1 MADNSLN
8 QYVNDEYSGKINP
21 LPDPTS
27 LPFASPPNPMG
38 VKNAMTG
45 QSPGLTPFQVP
56 KSSEQY
62 DPKFEALSRA
72 EYFSNNLLNTQ
83 DKNQWSKVYSYNPGP
98 SGGAFYDKYRELE
111 LATGQQFHPTYNNA
125 EVFDKHTSFLGDF
138 YRATKNTFLPL
149 AWEGFKSSYTS
160 LSRLAKGDFFGEDA
174 SSARNFATA
183 VAKGYSTKNNFG
195 SFVNNLWG
203 NFGYTVGIMGT
214 AMLENWAGAAIG
226 AFTGTK
232 AVTQNAANLAF
243 KEWKAGKS
251 FDGIKTYSQALDELN
266 DINKV
271 REYWNKVNN
280 AGFQNKFKNIIT
292 SPVGKVIN
300 PLSNLTDNYYSMLNN
315 ADDITGYMQS
325 SAKMYNTAGAAYR
338 DIRNINLA
346 LAESRLE
353 AGMVFNNTIDKL
365 YNEFY
370 TENKRVPTNAEMETM
385 INQGKRGAYETAAMN
400 AGLIYLT
407 NKISFDNILN
417 PRVGAQGFLRQ
428 RILDW
433 KTIGGGRFGELGK
446 VGFDVAK
453 NEWKFFERGF
463 KSWWKGWKT
472 DPLHKSV
479 YNTIGYLKRN
489 FSEGIQESLQE
500 TISYANEKYYTES
513 YKSDVARKNLIG
525 KAIYGKGTTPLS
537 YYGEGLKKQFSK
549 EGAAVFGSGFFM
561 GFLGGGL
568 NMSMT
573 YLYENANKIFD
584 PKGYDQYVKDKTKI
598 KDELVDKLNAF
609 GIDEFVNSKI
619 FNGGVQ
625 EILAKVQNAGNK
637 KQVMDAESEALIN
650 HFTHLNEYGVLDLYL
665 NAIETYPNMTD
676 AEFKEAFPKIAA
688 EDVSKYKLRIQ
699 DTVKKAKEIK
709 QKLDFYNDVYPNP
722 IDLTRYNKDDFD
734 YDDAFIMHH
743 MWNYGVKS
751 AVFYNETFDNIRG
764 RMTDIMNKHY
774 AERPL
779 QSMTKRQSDII
790 LRPEE
795 MRNEIALLNNEANN
809 LIAVGDPDSKESAR
823 SKKKEAAALE
833 RYADAYDEFVD
844 YYHRDRYVNKAKSI
858 LQSEKAEGETVTD
871 DEVEAFLNERFG
883 EKNEEREADILTNLE
898 SEYNALLR
906 TIAGKPDDYLF
917 TNNIDN
923 AFESVLD
930 FYKLNDE
937 SREMVDLIN
946 TMNDPN
952 GFMDVYR
959 RNVDWMT
966 KLWLNKFNY
975 YTEIVT
981 KEFSDIEDNGLL
993 NYLAK
998 QGIFMEANDFILWRD
1013 QGIPPKEFYDEK
1025 KQLVIPEGSLAYDRY
1040 YDALVK
1046 LRRLKDKVDE
1056 SDLEVKNQ
1064 AIQDRI
1070 NNLNERRTSQANR
1083 LKDLFEENLL
1093 KTTGKSI
1100 DEWEETQPEKTEGRT
1115 KEEIEDDITGI
1126 NALLVNVG
1134 DIKTAEELDA
1144 QYEALAAKDLI
1155 PENYT
1160 EIADQEIANN
1170 KAAAKK
1176 FLKSLIAAGVEEQ
1189 TALIATQIK
1198 FALPKILNNKLIEL
1212 QAEEPISEED
1222 GVPPVQKTDAWKDYQ
1237 KQLEILNKRYDEL
1250 VNKLKDQLVDIQE
1263 KTETPGAPVAPSK
1276 KTATTKIST
1285 STKWDDL
1292 PNDLKSE
1299 LQTLFDTYVVEELK
1313 KPDLKN
1319 NPLKYERVRQNWFET
1334 QSALIDE
1341 YNSRSFDEES
1351 VLPEIKFLTFKKP
1364 FSEYSISEINTAID
1378 QLNKIL
1384 DRNEYDGNALS
1395 NADKANVKNDID
1407 QLSKYRAYR
1416 RKNFVPTN
1424 NRARVFRLFEEMV
1437 LNKQAGVKRLIDE
1450 DGNVYGYEF
1459 FDQEGKPIRVTK
1471 LIENI
1476 ENEVTGKKPFLYD
1489 PIEEPEINKKGE
1501 VEKGSLLI
1509 LFRDIQNDQSIKEN
1523 EKANE
1528 FMKRLKA
1535 DVLLGRLKQLNN
1547 AGKIQKIEDTLKN
1560 NFSEEALIAV
1570 VKNVAYGESTTAGNL
1585 IDGLVRAAFIVDSNG
1600 QFVTPQKPDGISQE
1614 AFDNLFGNGENG
1626 KPLGVITQL
1635 QDQVIDGTYQI
1646 FSQDIMLFDPSM
1658 GDSGVVGAMDL
1669 IAIDKQGN
1677 LKIIDVKT
1685 GKPETWTNFNNEEK
1699 FNKNL
1704 TYRLQLSL
1712 YRVLL
1717 HNMMGELANI
1727 SILPIE
1733 IITDLDGYIKSA
1745 NSAAKKVNQKLI
1757 RDLETKLKA
1766 AELDKVKNA
1775 DEIKSLKEKLDGL
1788 KKSITVPLAPVEEDL
1803 LEKYN
1808 VKLNK
1813 PTIPDDLKPS
1823 GQKGPTNKEL
1833 TDKEK
1838 KAEIKKIKDK
1848 IKLIDAKISKLP
1860 NGGMILV
1867 GGKTMI
1873 GDELQNLVANKKL
1886 LEQELAKLE
1895 GAAPEEE
1902 DDQAVIDEINALLKR
1917 NVKDLLPVSQ
1927 AIKNPELKAII
1938 NKMIASKTIEE
1949 LDDARKESVIIS
1961 IANNEFTSLL
1971 TEIYDNKKLALETDL
1986 SEENIAEKTLLLS
1999 KVSIPGKNWTIMPN
2013 EVVRVFKIS
2022 EGKIIIK
2029 QIENIENKRPKQM
2042 TLDESFIK
2050 NNFTKTGEEALKKQK
2065 EPTVKSTPEEKQ
2077 KSSISKSSLKEFSE
2091 NPELINTAK
2100 KNAISM
2106 SRKERIDAAK
2116 NVSKE
2121 DNINK
2126 CDQ

>member
-8 QYVNDEYSGKINP
+8 QYVNDEYSGDINP
-21 LPDPTS
+21 LPKPTA

-72 EYFSNNLLNTQ
+72 EYFSNNILNTQ

-111 LATGQQFHPTYNNA
+111 LATGQQFHPMYNNA

-138 YRATKNTFLPL
+138 YRATKNTFAPL

-160 LSRLAKGDFFGEDA
+160 LARLAHGDFFGEDA
-174 SSARNFATA
+174 SSARNFATS

-214 AMLENWAGAAIG
+214 ALLENWAGAAVS

-232 AVTQNAANLAF
+232 AVTKTAANLAF

-251 FDGIKTYSQALDELN
+251 FDGIKAYSQALDELN

-271 REYWNKVNN
+271 REYWDKINKVS
-280 AGFQNKFKNIIT
+280 KFRKVIT
-292 SPVGKVIN
+292 SPVAKVIN
-300 PLSNLTDNYYSMLNN
+300 PFSNLTDNYYSMLNT

-325 SAKMYNTAGAAYR
+325 SAKIYNTAGAAYR

-428 RILDW
+428 RIADW
-433 KTIGGGRFGELGK
+433 KNIGGGRFGELGK
-446 VGFDVAK
+446 VAFDVAK
-453 NEWKFFERGF
+453 NEWKFYEKGF
-463 KSWWKGWKT
+463 NSWWTGWKT

-489 FSEGIQESLQE
+489 FSEGLQESLQE
-500 TISYANEKYYTES
+500 TISYANEKYYTEA

-525 KAIYGKGTTPLS
+525 KAIFGKGTTPLS
-537 YYGEGLKKQFSK
+537 YYGEGLKKQISS
-549 EGAAVFGSGFFM
+549 EGAATFGSGFFM

-568 NMSMT
+568 NKSMT

-584 PKGYDQYVKDKTKI
+584 PKGYEQYKTDKTKI

-619 FNGGVQ
+619 FNGGTQ

-637 KQVMDAESEALIN
+637 KTVMDAESEALIN

-665 NAIETYPNMTD
+665 NAIETYPSMTD

-795 MRNEIALLNNEANN
+795 MRNEIALLNNEAKN
-809 LIAVGDPDSKESAR
+809 LVAVGDPDSKTLA
-823 SKKKEAAALE
+823 KEKIKQANALAK
-833 RYADAYDEFVD
+833 YADAYDEFAD
-844 YYHRDRYVNKAKSI
+844 YYHRDRYTNRAKSI
-858 LQSEKAEGETVTD
+858 LQSEKAEGEKVTD
-871 DEVEAFLNERFG
+871 EEVETFLNERFG
-883 EKNEEREADILTNLE
+883 EKNSERESDILLNLE
-898 SEYNALLR
+898 SEYNNLLR
-906 TIAGKPDDYLF
+906 AISGKPDDYLF

-946 TMNDPN
+946 IMNDPD

-966 KLWLNKFNY
+966 NLWLKKFDY
-975 YTEIVT
+975 YNEIVK

-993 NYLAK
+993 NHLAK

-1013 QGIPPKEFYDEK
+1013 QGIPPSEFYDEK
-1025 KQLVIPEGSLAYDRY
+1025 KQLVIPEGSLEYDRY

-1046 LRRLKDKVDE
+1046 LKSLKEMVDE
-1056 SDLEVKNQ
+1056 SDLENQ
-1064 AIQDRI
+1064 NRAVEERI
-1070 NNLNERRTSQANR
+1070 NNLNDRRSSQLNK
-1083 LKDLFEENLL
+1083 LKEQFEENLL
-1093 KTTGKSI
+1093 KTTGKTI
-1100 DEWEETQPEKTEGRT
+1100 EEWNKIQPEVVEGRT
-1115 KEEIEDDITGI
+1115 KEEIDEEI
-1126 NALLVNVG
+1126 NGVNAILVNVN

-1144 QYEALAAKDLI
+1144 QYEALAQMNLI

-1160 EIADQEIANN
+1160 EIADQALAEN
-1170 KAAAKK
+1170 KAAARK
-1176 FLKSLIAAGVEEQ
+1176 FAKSLIAAGVEQE

-1198 FALPKILNNKLIEL
+1198 FALPKILNNKLAEL
-1212 QAEEPISEED
+1212 KAEEPVSEQD
-1222 GVPPVQKTDAWKDYQ
+1222 TTPPVQKTDAWKDYQ
-1237 KQLEILNKRYDEL
+1237 KQIEVLNKRYDEL
-1250 VNKLKDQLVDIQE
+1250 VDKLKAKLNVLTQKE
-1263 KTETPGAPVAPSK
+1263 STPSAPAPSK
-1276 KTATTKIST
+1276 RTSTTKIST

-1292 PNDLKSE
+1292 PTDFKTE
-1299 LQTLFDTYVVEELK
+1299 LQELFDTYVVDELK

-1319 NPLKYERVRQNWFET
+1319 NPIKYERIRQNWFET
-1334 QSALIDE
+1334 QSALVDE

-1351 VLPEIKFLTFKKP
+1351 VIPEIKFLTLEKP
-1364 FSEYSISEINTAID
+1364 VSEYGIAEINSLISL
-1378 QLNKIL
+1378 LNKIL
-1384 DRNEYDGNALS
+1384 DRNQYDNEPLT
-1395 NADKANVKNDID
+1395 NEDKVNIKSDLEE
-1407 QLSKYRAYR
+1407 LSKYRAYK
-1416 RKNFVPTN
+1416 RKNYAPPN
-1424 NRARVFRLFEEMV
+1424 NQARVFRLFEEMV
-1437 LNKQAGVKRLIDE
+1437 LNKQSGVKKLIDA

-1459 FDQEGKPIRVTK
+1459 LNEEGKPIRVTK
-1471 LIENI
+1471 LIESI
-1476 ENEVTGKKPFLYD
+1476 ENETTGKKPFLYD
-1489 PIEEPEINKKGE
+1489 PVEEPEINKKGE

-1509 LFRDIQNDQSIKEN
+1509 LFRDIQDDQSIKES

-1535 DVLLGRLKQLNN
+1535 DVLLGRLKQLNS
-1547 AGKIQKIEDTLKN
+1547 AKKIEKIENALKN
-1560 NFSEEALIAV
+1560 DFSEETLISI
-1570 VKNVAYGESTTAGNL
+1570 VKNVAYSEATTAGNL
-1585 IDGLVRAAFIVDSNG
+1585 IDGLVRASFIVDSNG
-1600 QFVTPQKPDGISQE
+1600 QFVTPEKPDGISQE

-1635 QDQVIDGTYQI
+1635 QDQVIDGTYEI

-1658 GDSGVVGAMDL
+1658 GETGVVGAMDL
-1669 IAIDKQGN
+1669 IAIDKKGN

-1685 GKPETWTNFNNEEK
+1685 GKPDTWTNFNDDSK

-1712 YRVLL
+1712 YRTLL

-1733 IITDLDGYIKSA
+1733 VITDLDGYIKSA
-1745 NSAAKKVNQKLI
+1745 KSAAKKVNQNKL
-1757 RDLETKLKA
+1757 RELDAKLKA
-1766 AELDKVKNA
+1766 AKTDKVKNA
-1775 DEIKSLKEKLDGL
+1775 DEIKKLEDTIDAL
-1788 KKSITVPLAPVEEDL
+1788 NKSITVSLAPVDEAL

-1808 VKLNK
+1808 VKLTM
-1813 PTIPDDLKPS
+1813 PVVPDELKPS
-1823 GQKGPTNKEL
+1823 AGKGPTNKNL
-1833 TDKEK
+1833 TEQEK
-1838 KAEIKKIKDK
+1838 NAEIKKINDK
-1848 IKLIDAKISKLP
+1848 IKLIDDKINKLP
-1860 NGGMILV
+1860 NGGKILV

-1873 GDELQNLVANKKL
+1873 GEELQNLVNNKKL
-1886 LEQELAKLE
+1886 LEQELVKLKGISSE
-1895 GAAPEEE
+1895 GG
-1902 DDQAVIDEINALLKR
+1902 DQSMVDEINALLKGV
-1917 NVKDLLPVSQ
+1917 VKAKIPVSE
-1927 AIKNPELKAII
+1927 AIKNPELKAAIA
-1938 NKMIASKTIEE
+1938 KMLTAKSLEE
-1949 LDDARKESVIIS
+1949 LEDARKESLIVS
-1961 IANNEFTSLL
+1961 IANNEFSSLL
-1971 TEIYDNKKLALETDL
+1971 NNIYENKKLALEVDL
-1986 SEENIAEKTLLLS
+1986 SEENIPEKTLLLS
-1999 KVSIPGKNWTIMPN
+1999 KVSVPSKNWTIMPN
-2013 EVVRVFKIS
+2013 EVVRVFKVS
-2022 EGKIIIK
+2022 NGNIIVK
-2029 QIENIENKRPKQM
+2029 QVENIENKRPKQM
-2042 TLDESFIK
+2042 TLKETFIK
-2050 NNFTKTGEEALKKQK
+2050 NNFTKTGEEALKNQK
-2065 EPTVKSTPEEKQ
+2065 ESKVKPSPQQKQ
-2077 KSSISKSSLKEFSE
+2077 NAAISKSSIEDFSK
-2091 NPELINTAK
+2091 NPEMVSNAK
-2100 KNAISM
+2100 KNAATM
-2106 SRKERIDAAK
+2106 SKKERLAALK
-2116 NVSKE
+2116 NDSKD

-2126 CDQ
+2126 CKPE